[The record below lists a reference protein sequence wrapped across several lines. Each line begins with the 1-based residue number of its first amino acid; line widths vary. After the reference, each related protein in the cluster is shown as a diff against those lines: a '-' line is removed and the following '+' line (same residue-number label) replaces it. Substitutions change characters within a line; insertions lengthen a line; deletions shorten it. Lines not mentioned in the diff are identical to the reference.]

1 VALDKPQ
8 QRIPLGEVTI
18 NGVKYPVQIA
28 TPWYKVFF
36 SFFNALGGAGAP
48 SVPDLDAGLQYDVRE
63 ADWAELAKRVVD
75 IERDQWT
82 AASPADVAQVAAR
95 VDAFAADEPA
105 HLLAHIAELSKRI
118 ADVEAELS
126 ASVSLHAQ
134 VAQLAARLSDAETDI
149 ATAATSSAQVAQLA
163 AQIKDLQTESS
174 FV

>member
-1 VALDKPQ
+1 MAIDKPQ

-28 TPWYKVFF
+28 TPWYRVFF
-36 SFFNALGGAGAP
+36 SFFNALGGSSGP

-63 ADWAELAKRVVD
+63 ADWAELSKRVVD
-75 IERDQWT
+75 IERDQW
-82 AASPADVAQVAAR
+82 ASASPADIAQLDAR
-95 VDAFAADEPA
+95 LDNLAADEPV

-118 ADVEAELS
+118 ADIETELA

-163 AQIKDLQTESS
+163 AQIKDLQTESA
-174 FV
+174 FT